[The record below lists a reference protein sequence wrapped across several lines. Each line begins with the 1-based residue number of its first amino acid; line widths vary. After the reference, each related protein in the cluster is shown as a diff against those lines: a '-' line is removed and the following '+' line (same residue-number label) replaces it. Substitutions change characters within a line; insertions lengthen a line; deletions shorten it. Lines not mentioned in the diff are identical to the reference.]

1 MTIPYATFAELQERF
16 GASALQEAWPKPLG
30 YDASDPDYDAVE
42 TWAENLLLEASAEI
56 DGYLRRAGYAAPL
69 VEADN
74 TTVLAEEADRLR
86 GLCLSL
92 TLGDSESAHIGE
104 GESVQNAATRA
115 RAVLAQI
122 VKGSIRLDA
131 PLAPAIVGKAV
142 YPRTAPTTA
151 NPYAELGRAVAASRG
166 APE

>member
-16 GASALQEAWPKPLG
+16 GASALNEAAPKP
-30 YDASDPDYDAVE
+30 SDFDPETPDYAHVE
-42 TWAENLLLEASAEI
+42 TWAENLLLESSAEI

-69 VEADN
+69 VESDG
-74 TTVLAEEADRLR
+74 TTVLEEEADRLR

-104 GESVQNAATRA
+104 GEAVQNSATRA

-131 PLAPAIVGKAV
+131 PLAPAIAGKAV

>member
-16 GASALQEAWPKPLG
+16 GASALNEAAPKPDG
-30 YDASDPDYDAVE
+30 WDPEAPTYTHVQ
-42 TWAENLLLEASAEI
+42 TWAEKLILEASAEI

-74 TTVLAEEADRLR
+74 ATALAEEADRLR

-104 GESVQNAATRA
+104 GESVQNSATRA

-131 PLAPAIVGKAV
+131 PLAPAIIGKAV
-142 YPRTAPTTA
+142 YPRSAPTTA